1 MKVGDRLTTFCGR
14 VVVVT
19 EVRETFF
26 FALLEG
32 THPGLGVFCYSKD
45 DGKKMPRG
53 GTDPFD
59 LAAEG
64 D

>member
-1 MKVGDRLTTFCGR
+1 MNKGQRLNTYCGR

-19 EVRETFF
+19 EVREKVF
-26 FALLEG
+26 FALVEG
-32 THPGLGVFCYSKD
+32 IHPGLGVFCYSKE

-59 LAAEG
+59 LVLE
-64 D
+64 